1 MKKNLLDNLDNI
13 NIDDIVINCT
23 KCNNRVVLFQN
34 ACGACLSPEFW
45 KGSPLEFRIRY
56 KRELASV
63 KTQTCEDF
71 GYADSYYSWVR
82 KGRRD
87 INSKTDRQSKINQR
101 KREISEYSKRVYS
114 RGEKTHRKSE
124 TDYYFP
130 ESIG

>member
-13 NIDDIVINCT
+13 KIDDIVINCT
-23 KCNNRVVLFQN
+23 ICNNRVVLFQN
-34 ACGACLSPEFW
+34 ACGACLSTEFW
-45 KGSPLEFRIRY
+45 KGSPFKFRIRY

-87 INSKTDRQSKINQR
+87 IISKTDYYLCNDI
-101 KREISEYSKRVYS
+101 
-114 RGEKTHRKSE
+114 RKSFFDLSKSQRSE
-124 TDYYFP
+124 IYKGLLNKFKNKIYLNI
-130 ESIG
+130 S

>member
-13 NIDDIVINCT
+13 KIDDIVINCT
-23 KCNNRVVLFQN
+23 ICNNRVVLFQN

-87 INSKTDRQSKINQR
+87 INSKTDYYLCNDIRKSFFDLSKSQRSKIYKGLLN
-101 KREISEYSKRVYS
+101 KFKNKIYLNIS
-114 RGEKTHRKSE
+114 
-124 TDYYFP
+124 
-130 ESIG
+130 

>member
-87 INSKTDRQSKINQR
+87 INSKTDYYLCNDI
-101 KREISEYSKRVYS
+101 
-114 RGEKTHRKSE
+114 RKSFFDLSKSQRSE
-124 TDYYFP
+124 IYKGLLNKFKNKIYLNI
-130 ESIG
+130 S